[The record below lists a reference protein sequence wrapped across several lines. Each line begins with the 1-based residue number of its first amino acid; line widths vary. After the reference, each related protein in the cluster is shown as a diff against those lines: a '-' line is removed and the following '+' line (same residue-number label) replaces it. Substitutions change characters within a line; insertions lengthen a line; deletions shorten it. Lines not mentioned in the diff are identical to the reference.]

1 MKKIYFLIAGV
12 LFFGQAV
19 AAPEQPA
26 QQRRTATSS
35 TATQSRATRQPA
47 AVAPATTARQQSPEA
62 PAPVVT
68 ARAAIK
74 QNVVQQN
81 VAVAAANAN
90 TTVSEECKSKYY
102 GCMDSFCMLD
112 NENGGRC
119 LCSDKKSDLDKV
131 LAEIEKLDAQS
142 RNMATTGV
150 EKISL
155 GSGDKANYVLDA
167 TNAAAKEFT
176 STQQSQGRA
185 RTRQTLDL
193 SIFDAQPT
201 FGFDEDEQNA
211 DMGLLK
217 DKTGDALHTTVRD
230 ICTQQIPECAKD
242 TRMLQMMYAQT
253 IQSDC
258 RAYENY
264 LKKMKDES
272 AKKLQVAEK
281 ALRDAAL
288 EAYENSNKWD
298 LGQCVV
304 EMRKCMQDDARGAC
318 GNDWTGCVGIV
329 AAENARSG
337 TSSRNQAVKMF
348 DITGSATKIQIAAS
362 TYDAILSKKPICE
375 SITQNCVAAVSK
387 DPDAVWNTFLREV
400 APALKSAELLAE
412 SNRRTSCIG
421 NISECFKKGCADT
434 MADETSYDLCL
445 SRPETMLNICKV
457 QLNECGISTTS
468 ATEAQKST
476 IWNFVTARLA
486 AMRIDSCTK
495 EVKDCL
501 QSDDRCGEDYTK
513 CVGLDMN
520 NILAMCP
527 KEKLV
532 ACAGNTQQSYID
544 KLDEIVTGILLGV
557 DNAMQN
563 VCQVAA
569 EEKMAELR
577 NEEDGQFKAFSSET
591 FGTEGVILDTSNPNI
606 VTIRGLIDFTKLTHN
621 NDVVTAGNMTGTSAS
636 ISNTNMKFIATS
648 INNVISQLKSDPT
661 INDCVNGRNLTNIRG
676 NNNASNVGRFPNLLD
691 SYILEIINSGLNT
704 ARDNYN
710 TKVNDLKTQAMSIAQ
725 KKSQES
731 TAPQCISPYVL
742 KNIDAYKDKVTI
754 RKNSI

>member
-26 QQRRTATSS
+26 QQRRAAASS
-35 TATQSRATRQPA
+35 PATQSR
-47 AVAPATTARQQSPEA
+47 TARQPVAAAPAIAVRPTPAA
-62 PAPVVT
+62 PAPAVT
-68 ARAAIK
+68 ARTAIK
-74 QNVVQQN
+74 QNVVQAN
-81 VAVAAANAN
+81 VGVAAANVN
-90 TTVSEECKSKYY
+90 TTVSEDCKNKYY

-119 LCSDKKSDLDKV
+119 LCSDKKSDLDSV
-131 LAEIEKLDAQS
+131 LAEIENIDAQS

-150 EKISL
+150 ERIDL
-155 GSGDKANYVLDA
+155 GSGEKADYVLDA

-176 STQQSQGRA
+176 AAQKSQG

-193 SIFDAQPT
+193 SIFDTQPT
-201 FGFDEDEQNA
+201 FTFDENEQNA
-211 DMGLLK
+211 DLGLLK
-217 DKTGDALHTTVRD
+217 DKTGDVLHTSVRD
-230 ICTQQIPECAKD
+230 ICTQQIPECTKD
-242 TRMLQMMYAQT
+242 IKMLQMMYAQT

-272 AKKLQVAEK
+272 SKKLQVAEK

-304 EMRKCMQDDARGAC
+304 EMRKCMQDEARGAC

-329 AAENARSG
+329 AAENARYG
-337 TSSRNQAVKMF
+337 TSSRNQTKMF
-348 DITGSATKIQIAAS
+348 DIAGSATKIQIAAS
-362 TYDAILSKKPICE
+362 TYDAMLSKKPICE
-375 SITQNCVAAVSK
+375 SVTQNCIAAVSSDK
-387 DPDAVWNTFLREV
+387 DAVWNTFLREV

-434 MADETSYDLCL
+434 MSDETSYDLCL
-445 SRPETMLNICKV
+445 SQPEAMLNICKV

-468 ATEAQKST
+468 ATEATKST

-501 QSDDRCGEDYTK
+501 QSDDRCGADYTK
-513 CVGLDMN
+513 CIGLDMQ
-520 NILAMCP
+520 NIFAMCP
-527 KEKLV
+527 QEKLV
-532 ACAGNTQQSYID
+532 ACAGNTDQSYTD
-544 KLDEIVTGILLGV
+544 RLDEIVTGILLGV

-577 NEEDGQFKAFSSET
+577 NEGDSQFKAFSSES
-591 FGTEGVILDTSNPNI
+591 FGTEGIILDTSNPKI
-606 VTIRGLIDFTKLTHN
+606 VTIRGLLDFTKLTNN
-621 NDVVTAGNMTGTSAS
+621 NDVVTANAMTGTSAS
-636 ISNTNMKFIATS
+636 ISNANMNSIANN
-648 INNVISQLKSDPT
+648 INSVISQLKSDPK
-661 INDCVNGRNLTNIRG
+661 ISDCVNGRNTTNIRG
-676 NNNASNVGRFPNLLD
+676 TDTENSGRFPNLLD
-691 SYILEIINSGLNT
+691 SYILEIINSGLDT
-704 ARDNYN
+704 ARSNYN
-710 TKVNDLKTQAMSIAQ
+710 TKVEELKTQAMNIAQ
-725 KKSQES
+725 KNLEDS
-731 TAPQCISPYVL
+731 TLPQCVSPYVL
-742 KNIDAYKDKVTI
+742 KDIDAYKDKVTI
-754 RKNSI
+754 KNSTQRM